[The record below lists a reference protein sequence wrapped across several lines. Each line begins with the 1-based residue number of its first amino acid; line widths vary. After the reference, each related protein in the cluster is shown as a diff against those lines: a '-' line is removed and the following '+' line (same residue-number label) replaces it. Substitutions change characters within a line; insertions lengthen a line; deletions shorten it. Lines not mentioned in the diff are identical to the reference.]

1 MHAIGTRVGLIGL
14 GTMGGA
20 MANRL
25 VEAGCFVLGYDVSP
39 ESGRAFEAAG
49 GRLSGRVED
58 LAGCTDV
65 VIMSVPGPR
74 ETEAILLGPDGL
86 LSQMREGMAVIST
99 STVSPEL
106 MVRVARAG
114 SDKGIDVLDAPVTG
128 AADGARSGTLTFM
141 VGADIGALE
150 RWRSVLEP
158 LSSVVVHTGPP
169 GTGSAAKLLTNLLW
183 FTHLIALCDSM
194 AAAAKC
200 GISPATMS
208 ELLPV
213 SAGASWV
220 AEHDLPN
227 LLGGDD
233 DDSFTLALCCKD
245 LGLIRNL
252 SEAADAPLTLVDS
265 VYDRFQAAAR
275 QFGSSAGELAVSR
288 LAEAAAGVSIR
299 TDNGFPR
306 RQTAPPEGREG

>member
-1 MHAIGTRVGLIGL
+1 
-14 GTMGGA
+14 
-20 MANRL
+20 
-25 VEAGCFVLGYDVSP
+25 
-39 ESGRAFEAAG
+39 
-49 GRLSGRVED
+49 
-58 LAGCTDV
+58 
-65 VIMSVPGPR
+65 
-74 ETEAILLGPDGL
+74 
-86 LSQMREGMAVIST
+86 
-99 STVSPEL
+99 
-106 MVRVARAG
+106 
-114 SDKGIDVLDAPVTG
+114 
-128 AADGARSGTLTFM
+128 
-141 VGADIGALE
+141 
-150 RWRSVLEP
+150 
-158 LSSVVVHTGPP
+158 
-169 GTGSAAKLLTNLLW
+169 
-183 FTHLIALCDSM
+183 M